1 MLCVPPVR
9 YKGDHASQTVIC
21 KSKPGLLI
29 RFPQKA
35 LFGRLILLQL
45 SADTY
50 PLIPVDIIFFLI
62 LANEILFRFGR
73 FLFSVLDDFTAVYA
87 VKLSAFRR

>member
-1 MLCVPPVR
+1 MF
-9 YKGDHASQTVIC
+9 KIQTLNAI
-21 KSKPGLLI
+21 SDI
-29 RFPQKA
+29 
-35 LFGRLILLQL
+35 IHTQL

-73 FLFSVLDDFTAVYA
+73 FH
-87 VKLSAFRR
+87 RGICG